1 MSKKTIKTKEDLLD
15 RKSKLKKEIREL
27 NTEEKTK
34 RRDVN
39 PFEINNT
46 KLKSAIDG
54 IDSIKSTLGDG
65 LNKSVDYTSGIF
77 DRIKM

>member
-1 MSKKTIKTKEDLLD
+1 M
-15 RKSKLKKEIREL
+15 KKEIREL

-39 PFEINNT
+39 PFDINNT
-46 KLKSAIDG
+46 KLKSANAG
-54 IDSIKSTLGDG
+54 IDSIKSKLGDG
-65 LNKSVDYTSGIF
+65 LNKSVDYTKGIF